1 MRATVCPPCS
11 NVWHASMGPEGD
23 LWTVWKHRWDPRTT
37 ESVGEHPVVPRNGA
51 RAPWGGRIWR
61 ASECDLR
68 RAEGR
73 QSTLAYNKQSRT
85 SNPPIPFLSG
95 MKSARGIENEAGG
108 GTDQVSLCF
117 TTCFSHHLKIS
128 FSLHLFLLSS
138 TFFTFSTQSWTR
150 HVYPILFDP
159 IPFNP
164 IPFDPMHGVP
174 SNIMLNFCISIC
186 H

>member
-1 MRATVCPPCS
+1 MGRFYISTAEHYAPTKINPIGAHTSACNRVPTVFKC
-11 NVWHASMGPEGD
+11 VARIDVGD

-150 HVYPILFDP
+150 HVYPIP
-159 IPFNP
+159 
-164 IPFDPMHGVP
+164 
-174 SNIMLNFCISIC
+174 
-186 H
+186 